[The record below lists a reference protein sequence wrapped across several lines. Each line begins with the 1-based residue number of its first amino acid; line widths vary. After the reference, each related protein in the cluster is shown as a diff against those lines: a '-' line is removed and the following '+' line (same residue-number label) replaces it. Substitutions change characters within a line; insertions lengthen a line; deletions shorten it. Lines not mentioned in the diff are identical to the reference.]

1 MQRDW
6 RLAAAIHTR
15 ELSYFRLTISCLKE
29 VYPTWYAW
37 IYVLATPETAEEY
50 VCEITAKSAEEN
62 QEVRSDAVKFY

>member
-6 RLAAAIHTR
+6 RLVAVK
-15 ELSYFRLTISCLKE
+15 LTISCLKE

-62 QEVRSDAVKFY
+62 REVRSDAIKFYWAQK